1 MNGGASHVPAKGRET
16 AIARLIVQRST
27 IELFDAYTVAVAPM
41 PAEAVGGRPVSRPN
55 DHLVGMVQVVAPQ
68 RRGVLTLSTSPA
80 TLVRT
85 RPTASDARSQLD
97 WMRELTN
104 QLAGR
109 VKSKFARYQLPL
121 QMSLPSALSSAML
134 DRNQV
139 VSSAKGTDLVFV
151 FHALRDVVLVTLTGG
166 FDDTGLALIA
176 DATVAEEGD
185 VILF

>member
-1 MNGGASHVPAKGRET
+1 LPARGRET

-27 IELFDAYTVAVAPM
+27 IELFDAYSVAVAPV
-41 PAEAVGGRPVSRPN
+41 PAEAAGGRPVARPN
-55 DHLVGMVQVVAPQ
+55 DHVVGMMQVAAPP
-68 RRGVLTLSTSPA
+68 RRGVLSLSTSPA

-85 RPTASDARSQLD
+85 RPTASDSRLQLD

-109 VKSKFARYQLPL
+109 VKSKFARYQLSL
-121 QMSLPSALSSAML
+121 QVSLPTALSSAML
-134 DRNQV
+134 DRNQAG
-139 VSSAKGTDLVFV
+139 VSPPNSGDLVFV

-166 FDDTGLALIA
+166 FDDTGLVLLAN
-176 DATVAEEGD
+176 ATVADEGD